1 MMRLRP
7 LIYRVVRVHN
17 ENGDRQAMLTLVKK
31 CQLTPKL

>member
-7 LIYRVVRVHN
+7 LICRVVRVHN
-17 ENGDRQAMLTLVKK
+17 GDGDRQATLALVKK